1 LILIDLLFYTKDGT
15 DLNSWSKGEKS
26 PVFTAE
32 NSSET
37 KTDDEKSNIASDEV
51 LGSWAL
57 KDYLRKNNV
66 GGTDITIKHSSDG
79 NREITIYDSTG
90 KALEKYTVDPKTGK
104 GVNSANEAV
113 DLPQTG
119 DNSLTHIIIMTI
131 AMAMLGLGILCLK
144 SNLKIRRKE
153 E

>member
-1 LILIDLLFYTKDGT
+1 MIEGVLL
-15 DLNSWSKGEKS
+15 LLQEIIHSL
-26 PVFTAE
+26 ARR
-32 NSSET
+32 
-37 KTDDEKSNIASDEV
+37 
-51 LGSWAL
+51 
-57 KDYLRKNNV
+57 YLSKNNV
-66 GGTDITIKHSSDG
+66 SGTDITIKHSNDG

-144 SNLKIRRKE
+144 SSLKIRRKE